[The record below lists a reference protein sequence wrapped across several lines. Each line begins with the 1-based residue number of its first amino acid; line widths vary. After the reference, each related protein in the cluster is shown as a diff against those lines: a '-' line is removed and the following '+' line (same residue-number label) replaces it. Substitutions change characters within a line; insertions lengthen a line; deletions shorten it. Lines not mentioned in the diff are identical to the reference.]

1 MPSNGLDAMFNQRDA
16 AKRQSRE
23 IPKPLHARETTA
35 TPSADVAG
43 EGARVDIGAPPAPP
57 MAPDEERQA
66 NPRTARQTAGRAKA
80 TAIESPPAPIVMD
93 RQAAKAAAD
102 AALAWASSA
111 RKLVQREGELV
122 RALTAARAAGVPREL
137 LQASVMEAQQ
147 RAAGVEL
154 DRAALAHVLK

>member
-23 IPKPLHARETTA
+23 IPKPLHARESPTA
-35 TPSADVAG
+35 PSADAVG
-43 EGARVDIGAPPAPP
+43 EGERVDIGAEVRA
-57 MAPDEERQA
+57 ADLADEEKQSSTRA
-66 NPRTARQTAGRAKA
+66 ARQTAGRAKT
-80 TAIESPPAPIVMD
+80 TAIELPPAPVVMD

-154 DRAALAHVLK
+154 DRAALAQVLK